1 MNEQFNYN
9 LENFVKLDIYVEITK
24 GYLESEDQYSHSL
37 SLARMRLFRSR
48 DEKTVTGA
56 SGDDQDHLL
65 LFGPCDG
72 LIGKLD
78 SRLKNTKEMLT
89 L

>member
-37 SLARMRLFRSR
+37 SLARMRLFRSH
-48 DEKTVTGA
+48 DEKQSQVF
-56 SGDDQDHLL
+56 QVM
-65 LFGPCDG
+65 
-72 LIGKLD
+72 
-78 SRLKNTKEMLT
+78 TKITSFSLVLAMV
-89 L
+89 